1 MNPKLTTIVV
11 FSLVYLF
18 LAISKKYRARALW
31 LGVLVLALLGVY
43 SSGDHPGL
51 WGRAASSAAR
61 VFSLINWNVM
71 GIFAG
76 VLLVAEFFILT
87 KVPVLLSDILVDRS
101 HNVGQAML
109 LVCVLTS
116 FVSVFVENV
125 ATVLIIAPLALQ
137 ISRRLDISPVPFL
150 IGIAI
155 ASNLQGTATLVGDP
169 PSMILAGAM
178 GLNFNDFFV
187 YRGRLGIF
195 FAVQVG
201 AVFSFLVLWLFYRKY
216 KQPTIYVEKEKVT
229 SWVPT
234 VLLVVMIAALA
245 LVPLLESGG
254 QAAEE
259 EAAAIAEE
267 GGAWPDAGGI
277 HLSAG
282 VVCGIFGVIVFVW
295 AAPTNRRDAW
305 KVIRDYDYRTV
316 AFLMGV
322 FALVGALGLEK
333 VGLIDDIKDM
343 MMSLVG
349 DSRALALV
357 VVIGFSVVLS
367 AFIDNVPYL
376 TAMLP
381 GVLKLSQ
388 EWGDG
393 NNPMLAFGL
402 RGGACLGGNITPIG
416 AAANVVAVGVL
427 RREGHLVSFCDFIKI
442 GLPFTI
448 AATLPAGIFLWFVWG

>member
-1 MNPKLTTIVV
+1 MNPKLAAIIV
-11 FSLVYLF
+11 FSLVYVF
-18 LAISKKYRARALW
+18 LAVSKKYRARALW
-31 LGVLVLALLGVY
+31 AGVLVLALLGVY
-43 SSGDHPGL
+43 VSGEGVSL
-51 WGRAASSAAR
+51 WGRAASSAR
-61 VFSLINWNVM
+61 QVFFLINWNVM

-101 HNVGQAML
+101 RNVGQAIL
-109 LVCVLTS
+109 LVCLLTS

-137 ISRRLDISPVPFL
+137 ISQRLKISPVPFL

-169 PSMILAGAM
+169 PSMILASHM
-178 GLNFNDFFV
+178 KLNFNDFFI

-201 AVFSFLVLWLFYRKY
+201 AVFSFVVLWLFYRKY
-216 KQPTIYVEKEKVT
+216 KQPAIYIEKEKVT

-234 VLLVVMIAALA
+234 IMLVAMITSLA
-245 LVPLLESGG
+245 LVPVLEK
-254 QAAEE
+254 
-259 EAAAIAEE
+259 
-267 GGAWPDAGGI
+267 AGL

-282 VVCGIFGVIVFVW
+282 MICCTFGALTMLWAVV
-295 AAPTNRRDAW
+295 RDRPGAW
-305 KVIRDYDYRTV
+305 KVIRKYDYRTV

-322 FALVGALGLEK
+322 FALVGTLGLEQ
-333 VGLIDDIKDM
+333 VGLIDDIKDFM
-343 MMSLVG
+343 MGLVG
-349 DSRALALV
+349 NSRALAFV
-357 VVIGFSVVLS
+357 VVVGFSVIFS

-381 GVLKLSQ
+381 VVTKLSA
-388 EWGDG
+388 ELGGDAG
-393 NNPMLAFGL
+393 NPLLPFGL
-402 RGGACLGGNITPIG
+402 LVGACLGGNITPIG
-416 AAANVVAVGVL
+416 AAANVVAVGQL
-427 RREGHLVSFCDFIKI
+427 RREGYPVGFWEFAKI

-448 AATLPAGIFLWFVWG
+448 AATIPAAIFLWLVWG

>member
-1 MNPKLTTIVV
+1 MNPKLTAIVV

-18 LAISKKYRARALW
+18 LAFSKKYRARALW
-31 LGVLVLALLGVY
+31 LGVLVLVLLGIY
-43 SSGDHPGL
+43 ASGDQPAF
-51 WGRAASSAAR
+51 WGRTASGLEQ
-61 VFSLINWNVM
+61 VFKLINWNVM

-76 VLLVAEFFILT
+76 VLLVAEFFVVT

-137 ISRRLDISPVPFL
+137 ISRRLKISPVPFL

-178 GLNFNDFFV
+178 HLNFNDFFI
-187 YRGRLGIF
+187 YSGKLGVF
-195 FAVQVG
+195 FAVQIG
-201 AVFSFLVLWLFYRKY
+201 AVFSFVVLWLFYRKY
-216 KQPTIYVEKEKVT
+216 KQPTIYVEKEQVT

-234 VLLVVMIAALA
+234 ILLVAMIAALA
-245 LVPLLESGG
+245 LVPLLER
-254 QAAEE
+254 
-259 EAAAIAEE
+259 
-267 GGAWPDAGGI
+267 AGVR
-277 HLSAG
+277 LSAG
-282 VVCGIFGVIVFVW
+282 LVCCIFGAITFLW
-295 AAPTNRRDAW
+295 AGITDRRGAW

-333 VGLIDDIKDM
+333 VGLIEDIKEM
-343 MMSLVG
+343 MIGLVG

-357 VVIGFSVVLS
+357 VIIGFSVLFS

-381 GVLKLSQ
+381 VVLKLTN
-388 EWGDG
+388 ETWGG
-393 NNPMLAFGL
+393 NGDPLLAFGL
-402 RGGACLGGNITPIG
+402 LIGACLGGNITPIG
-416 AAANVVAVGVL
+416 AAANVVSVGLV
-427 RREGHLVSFCDFIKI
+427 RREGYPISFGQFIKI

-448 AATLPAGIFLWFVWG
+448 AATVPAGLFLWFVWG